1 MIKRLF
7 KFSSTSITSAA
18 LLLGVASFL
27 SRLLGLL
34 RVRIFANKF
43 GAGLDLDMYYAAFR
57 IPDLVFSIIIMG
69 AVSSAFIPIFTQARI
84 KKKDYWRLANN
95 FLHSFSLLI
104 LFVAILL
111 IIFAPHL
118 VKMIAPGFDLE
129 AQKLTTLLT
138 RIMLLQPI
146 LLSISGIISGIL
158 QSFKIFFAY
167 AISPIVYN
175 VGIIFG
181 AVFLTPKYGIIGLA
195 WGVVLG
201 SALHLLIQIPSLK
214 SCNFQ
219 YHFVLDF
226 KDKLMK
232 KIVKLTIPRSI
243 SLAALQINY
252 IAITAIASTLT
263 IGSIA
268 IFNYANDI
276 QFVPLGLIGIA
287 YAAAAFP
294 SLASSYAKK
303 KKEKFKKTF
312 STTLLEIIYLVL
324 PITVLFFVLRNEI
337 TGVLLKTGQF
347 GQSEVLLTSAAI
359 GIFCI
364 GIPFQ
369 SLIPFLSRTFFAV
382 QNTIIPLI
390 VNLFATG
397 INIALAIYLVRLP
410 NLFSFMNLSGD
421 KRILALPLAL
431 SLAAIINVVLLL
443 TFLSIKLKGIKFKNI
458 LSRIFKFVLINAFL
472 FAVVNLIK
480 NLGYRYLSQ
489 DVLSMLLIGF
499 VSGAIGLLLYFS
511 LSYVFKIK
519 EVNTILR
526 VFKRKVS

>member
-7 KFSSTSITSAA
+7 KFSSSSITSAA

-27 SRLLGLL
+27 SRLLGLV

-43 GAGLDLDMYYAAFR
+43 GAGIDLDMYYAAFR

-84 KKKDYWRLANN
+84 KKKDHWRLANN
-95 FLHSFSLLI
+95 FLHSFSFLI
-104 LFVAILL
+104 LLVSVLL
-111 IIFAPHL
+111 MIFAPQL
-118 VKMIAPGFDLE
+118 VKIIAPGFDIE
-129 AQKLTTLLT
+129 AQKMTSLLT
-138 RIMLLQPI
+138 RIMLIQPI

-167 AISPIVYN
+167 ALSPIAYN

-181 AVFLTPKYGIIGLA
+181 ALFLTPKYGIIGLA

-201 SALHLLIQIPSLK
+201 SFLHLLIQIPSLR
-214 SCNFQ
+214 SCNFR
-219 YHFVLDF
+219 YHFVTDF

-232 KIVKLTIPRSI
+232 KIVKLTIPRSL

-276 QFVPLGLIGIA
+276 QYVPLGLIGIA

-294 SLASSYAKK
+294 SLVNSHAKK
-303 KKEKFKKTF
+303 NNKEFKKTF
-312 STTLLEIIYLVL
+312 SATLLEIIYLVL

-337 TGVLLKTGQF
+337 TGILLKTGQF
-347 GQSEVLLTSAAI
+347 GESEMLLTSAAI

-369 SLIPFLSRTFFAV
+369 SLVPFLSRTFFAI

-390 VNLFATG
+390 VNLFSTG
-397 INIALAIYLVRLP
+397 INIALALYLVKLP
-410 NLFSFMNLSGD
+410 NLFSFTSLPGD

-431 SLAAIINVVLLL
+431 SLAAIFNVIFLLIL
-443 TFLSIKLKGIKFKNI
+443 LSIKLKGLNFKNI
-458 LSRIFKFVLINAFL
+458 LLSISKFILINAIL
-472 FAVVNLIK
+472 FAVISFVK
-480 NLGYRYLSQ
+480 DFAYKYLSQ
-489 DVLSMLLIGF
+489 NILSMLLIGL
-499 VSGAIGLLLYFS
+499 VSGVIGLLLYFA
-511 LSYVFKIK
+511 LSYILKIK
-519 EVNTILR
+519 ELKSITK
-526 VFKRKVS
+526 VFKR